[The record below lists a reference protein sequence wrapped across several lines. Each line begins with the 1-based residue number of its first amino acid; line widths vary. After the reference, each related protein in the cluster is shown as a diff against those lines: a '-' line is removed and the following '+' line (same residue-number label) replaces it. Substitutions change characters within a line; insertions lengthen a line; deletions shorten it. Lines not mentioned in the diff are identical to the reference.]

1 MPFTENDVPRLPDG
15 FTDAFTS
22 RTVDADGLTLHAV
35 TGGNGPALLLLPP
48 GRSSGTA
55 GAR

>member
-48 GRSSGTA
+48 GCSSGTA